1 MTEPRLVGLIVLFG
15 SVSLL
20 ATAGLLWV
28 VLA

>member
-15 SVSLL
+15 GVSLL